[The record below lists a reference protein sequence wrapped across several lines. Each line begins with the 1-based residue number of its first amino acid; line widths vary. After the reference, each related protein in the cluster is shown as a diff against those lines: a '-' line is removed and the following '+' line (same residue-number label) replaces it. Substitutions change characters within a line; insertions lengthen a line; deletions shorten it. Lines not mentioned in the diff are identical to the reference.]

1 MEKTSPSDNS
11 KEAIKNSKNTDTKR
25 KRGCRCCPN
34 GNLAKPSRFSE
45 IVWDKIPTVKKK
57 RTKKRLKLVDIKKA
71 IHIEEKVIIFDGEI
85 LWSHFIHKNPRE
97 RNSRQTLGLTVISA
111 LRFIDFDKNI
121 GYFISKNQVFIV
133 ILSKVNEKLFIVK
146 TYYRHQR
153 LTKKLL
159 ASIETT
165 SS

>member
-1 MEKTSPSDNS
+1 MKKTSTFDDS
-11 KEAIKNSKNTDTKR
+11 KEEAINDQNTNLQR

-57 RTKKRLKLVDIKKA
+57 RAKKPLKLITIKKA
-71 IHIEEKVIIFDGEI
+71 LHIDEKVIIFDGEI
-85 LWSHFIHKNPRE
+85 LWSHFIHKNSKE
-97 RNSRQTLGLTVISA
+97 RNSRQTMGLTVIAS
-111 LRFIDFDKNI
+111 LQVIDFHKNI

-133 ILSKVNEKLFIVK
+133 ILSQVNEKLFIVK

-153 LTKKLL
+153 LTKQLL
-159 ASIETT
+159 ASLETT